1 MAEDL
6 RIQKTKRNISRALL
20 KLLKEK
26 DLQHITI
33 HDICQEAMCSR
44 NTFYAHYYSKYA
56 LFEAICTETVDEL
69 CRSFSYSDFDF
80 QYTRENGFGTEI
92 IYAAEK
98 NREVLTVLLD
108 SDSGDQFQKELR
120 DKLFHLEI
128 DSAQKM
134 FHWNEVPVEFYL
146 AAQYQIGGV
155 VNFLTA
161 WLKDFPDMP
170 VEKAARLHAAENTQ
184 VANWVIQTYG

>member
-6 RIQKTKRNISRALL
+6 RIRKTKMNINAALL

-33 HDICQEAMCSR
+33 RDICQEALCSR
-44 NTFYAHYYSKYA
+44 NTFYSHYYSKYA
-56 LFEAICTETVDEL
+56 LFETICTEVVNDL
-69 CRSFSYSDFDF
+69 CRSFTYSDFDF
-80 QYTRENGFGTEI
+80 KHATENGFGTEI
-92 IYAAEK
+92 IYAADK
-98 NREVLTVLLD
+98 NREVLTILLG

-128 DSAQKM
+128 DSSQKL
-134 FHWNEVPVEFYL
+134 FHWEEVPRDFFL

-155 VNFLTA
+155 VNFLTS
-161 WLKDFPDMP
+161 WIKDFPDMP
-170 VEKAARLHAAENTQ
+170 VEEAARLHAAENTQ